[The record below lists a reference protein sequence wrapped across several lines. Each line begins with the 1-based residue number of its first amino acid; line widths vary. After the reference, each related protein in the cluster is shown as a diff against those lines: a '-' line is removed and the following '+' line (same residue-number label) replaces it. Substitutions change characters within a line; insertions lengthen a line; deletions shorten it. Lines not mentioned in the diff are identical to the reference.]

1 MPLQRNL
8 RNVSKRVH
16 ERPGRHCLKLLGT
29 SFQELDASPISNT
42 MATPART
49 QCSAVLEH
57 FIGKV
62 NEQHCRA
69 CEMAKKYHEYDLIRG
84 SHYKLDN
91 HQQLSMTLKKL
102 RPPTPVQTTRH
113 NKPDTNN

>member
-8 RNVSKRVH
+8 RIDK
-16 ERPGRHCLKLLGT
+16 RPGRHCLKLLAT

-62 NEQHCRA
+62 NEQNCRA
-69 CEMAKKYHEYDLIRG
+69 CEMTKKISQIRFDSVLIT
-84 SHYKLDN
+84 YL
-91 HQQLSMTLKKL
+91 TI
-102 RPPTPVQTTRH
+102 
-113 NKPDTNN
+113 TNC

>member
-8 RNVSKRVH
+8 RNVSKRVD

-62 NEQHCRA
+62 NEQNCRA
-69 CEMAKKYHEYDLIRG
+69 CEMTKKISQIRFDSVLIT
-84 SHYKLDN
+84 YL
-91 HQQLSMTLKKL
+91 TI
-102 RPPTPVQTTRH
+102 
-113 NKPDTNN
+113 TNC

>member
-16 ERPGRHCLKLLGT
+16 ERPRRHCLNLLGT
-29 SFQELDASPISNT
+29 SFQELVASPISST

-49 QCSAVLEH
+49 QCSAVSGH

-69 CEMAKKYHEYDLIRG
+69 CEMAKKYHEYDLIRFP
-84 SHYKLDN
+84 L
-91 HQQLSMTLKKL
+91 
-102 RPPTPVQTTRH
+102 QT
-113 NKPDTNN
+113 

>member
-1 MPLQRNL
+1 MPLKRNL
-8 RNVSKRVH
+8 RNVSKRVYA
-16 ERPGRHCLKLLGT
+16 RPGSHCLKLLGT

-42 MATPART
+42 MATPAKT

-69 CEMAKKYHEYDLIRG
+69 CEMAKKYHEYDLIRF
-84 SHYKLDN
+84 SL
-91 HQQLSMTLKKL
+91 
-102 RPPTPVQTTRH
+102 QT
-113 NKPDTNN
+113 